1 MVERPIKKSD
11 RQAIASNTDVTEAV
25 KETEG
30 QAQEASHDE
39 ISPSPSARNT
49 PRPILGKEGKDRG
62 TDRDRDRDNDRGTDR
77 DRDRDRG
84 RGKGR
89 GKGNQREESRPSN
102 VNPALMRGP
111 KPTKPK
117 PPVLQE
123 PEPETTE
130 VSDTVTE
137 EETTADE

>member
-77 DRDRDRG
+77 DRDRG

-130 VSDTVTE
+130 ASDTVTE

>member
-62 TDRDRDRDNDRGTDR
+62 TDRDRDRDRDNDRGT

-130 VSDTVTE
+130 ASDTVTE

>member
-1 MVERPIKKSD
+1 MVERPIKKSE
-11 RQAIASNTDVTEAV
+11 RQAMASNSDVTETV
-25 KETEG
+25 KENEG
-30 QAQEASHDE
+30 QAQEASLDE
-39 ISPSPSARNT
+39 ISPSPSPRNT

-62 TDRDRDRDNDRGTDR
+62 TDRDRDRDK
-77 DRDRDRG
+77 DRG

-117 PPVLQE
+117 PPVVKE
-123 PEPETTE
+123 PDPETTE
-130 VSDTVTE
+130 ASDTVTE
-137 EETTADE
+137 E

>member
-130 VSDTVTE
+130 ASDTVTE
-137 EETTADE
+137 EETTADQ

>member
-130 VSDTVTE
+130 ASDTVTE